1 MMRRAACPSA
11 VASETARPR
20 GGPTVADPPG
30 ARSGRPLPQLT
41 ALNEPFWTGGA
52 HGELRIRRWLPLF
65 RPAEDGGIV
74 ALPADLLDAAAHW
87 RAIRPM
93 VTSSRFEDKA
103 AITGIGSS
111 RVGRR
116 LLVPHS
122 R

>member
-52 HGELRIRRWLPLF
+52 HGELRIRRCLSCDALLHPPLPVCRYCRGDATEVATVVGTGVVAGFTINHHQWLP
-65 RPAEDGGIV
+65 G
-74 ALPADLLDAAAHW
+74 
-87 RAIRPM
+87 
-93 VTSSRFEDKA
+93 
-103 AITGIGSS
+103 
-111 RVGRR
+111 
-116 LLVPHS
+116 
-122 R
+122 